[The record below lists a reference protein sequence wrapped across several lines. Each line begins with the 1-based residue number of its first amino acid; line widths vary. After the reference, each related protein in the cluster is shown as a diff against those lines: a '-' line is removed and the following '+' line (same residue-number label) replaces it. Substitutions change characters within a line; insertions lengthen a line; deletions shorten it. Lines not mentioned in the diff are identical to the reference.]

1 MLILTT
7 LLLALDLPDV
17 YAAVG
22 QDLLQGGVDALLE
35 S

>member
-7 LLLALDLPDV
+7 LLLALHLPDV

-22 QDLLQGGVDALLE
+22 QDVLQGRVDALLE